1 MLEILTLA
9 GFQTQVSAMFHHNP
23 RPPATAKSECR
34 ITCASVEKRDEL
46 KRSEVIL
53 KAMNLSWEISGL
65 SLLFCSRNMGA
76 RLNISNC

>member
-34 ITCASVEKRDEL
+34 ITCASVKKRNEL
-46 KRSEVIL
+46 KRTEAI
-53 KAMNLSWEISGL
+53 NLSWEMSGL
-65 SLLFCSRNMGA
+65 SLLLCLRNMGA